1 MELIEIGLE
10 EIKENPANPRADL
23 GDLTELAESIKK
35 NGVMQNLTVVDD
47 GDGYMAVIGHRR
59 LAAAKLAG
67 LKTVPCQVEEL
78 TPKEQMS
85 LMLAENIQRNSL
97 TPYEQAQGFQM
108 FLDLG
113 ADIPEIMEK
122 TGFSESTVRHR
133 LKLAELDQDLLKEKS
148 GEQIMMKDL
157 IKLEQ
162 IKDPDRKNGALKEI
176 GTNNFDWA
184 VRNAIGVEEN
194 EEKIAKIED
203 WLISFAE
210 KVKEMPEG
218 TRIIKTI
225 YLYDEN
231 METPKDA
238 PERPYFYKMT
248 GAHYPAAY
256 LYAEEDET
264 DHEADERMAEIQ
276 RKNERQNAANK
287 EIDDICKRM
296 RGQRREYVFGLR
308 ESECRTRADI
318 LIAQALACGLA
329 GADILSEENVQI
341 AAEIDEIE
349 CYANLNES
357 IEILSKKDL
366 YKTLVRTIYLDM
378 DLGEWAMMLR
388 SFDGTYAQNAEIEA
402 LYDFL
407 KKIGY
412 KTSDEELEMI
422 NGTHRAYLKDQEDG
436 EE

>member
-35 NGVMQNLTVVDD
+35 NGVMQNLTVVED

-225 YLYDEN
+225 YPYDEN

-308 ESECRTRADI
+308 ESECRAKADI
-318 LIAQALACGLA
+318 IITQALAYGLA
-329 GADILSEENVQI
+329 GFDSLEAFHVQRALEVAELESDMDFDEADGMLLGK
-341 AAEIDEIE
+341 EI
-349 CYANLNES
+349 
-357 IEILSKKDL
+357 
-366 YKTLVRTIYLDM
+366 YKTLARTTYLDL
-378 DLGEWAMMLR
+378 DTDIYNTALR
-388 SFDGTYAQNAEIEA
+388 DYDGTYRPNRGMEV
-402 LYDFL
+402 LYEYL
-407 KKIGY
+407 CKLGY
-412 KTSDEELEMI
+412 KASDEEWEMI
-422 NGTHRAYLKDQEDG
+422 DGTHRAYLKD
-436 EE
+436 